1 MALAPHLVRIPA
13 VVPNHLGA
21 FVRDVLSDGRKE
33 VRSRKNLEV
42 AVDLRVQ
49 LGAVNDRVAR
59 GLNRHFFNR
68 KRIAQNVL
76 GKLGEEALVFRPYGF
91 ATVYVKPRVFPRI
104 EQFDAVCFEKIQFD
118 QKLNDTGTED
128 FLQWFEGQLRQGM
141 KNTIAG
147 EQAVGNQSV
156 DVRMKVQVL
165 AKGMEGQDDCRV
177 RFLIFQSSAQVNGKA
192 FVSGCAEVF
201 EQNTMSLKIGAQHF
215 WQS

>member
-1 MALAPHLVRIPA
+1 MLCDMALAPHLVRIPA

-21 FVRDVLSDGRKE
+21 FVRDVLSDGRKK

-59 GLNRHFFNR
+59 GLNRHFLNR
-68 KRIAQNVL
+68 KGIAQNVL
-76 GKLGEEALVFRPYGF
+76 GQLGQEAFVFRPYGF
-91 ATVYVKPRVFPRI
+91 ATVYVEPCVFPRI

-141 KNTIAG
+141 KNAIAG
-147 EQAVGNQSV
+147 KHAVSNQGV
-156 DVRMKVQVL
+156 DVRMKV
-165 AKGMEGQDDCRV
+165 
-177 RFLIFQSSAQVNGKA
+177 
-192 FVSGCAEVF
+192 
-201 EQNTMSLKIGAQHF
+201 
-215 WQS
+215 